1 MTAQVL
7 RVLML
12 GDSIGKTGRA
22 LFARHAQSLKTDYSL
37 DAIIINGENSGDT
50 GVGITPEI
58 AAFFKKHGA
67 DVVTGGNHSW
77 DERSIIPYLE
87 KHTNLI
93 RPANFPE
100 SCPGVGMTFFPCKGF
115 QIGVMNL
122 MGRVFMQ
129 TVLDCPFM
137 EAEKLLKKS
146 ASITPIMLV
155 DFHAEATSEKLGLAY
170 HLEGKVTAVVG
181 THTHTLTNDA
191 RILPGGTA
199 YVTDLGMSGS
209 LHSLLGFEM
218 DPFVKNFLNCM
229 GEYGGV
235 ETQSPYI
242 MTGVII
248 TIDPLTGKALA
259 IENFTKHD
267 DQPLEGLV

>member
-1 MTAQVL
+1 MTQVL

-22 LFARHAQSLKTDYSL
+22 LFARHIQSLKAEYAI
-37 DAIIINGENSGDT
+37 DAVIVNGENSSDA
-50 GVGITPEI
+50 GVGISPEI
-58 AAFFKKHGA
+58 VAFFKNHGA
-67 DVVTGGNHSW
+67 DVITSGNHIW
-77 DERSIIPYLE
+77 DEKSILPYLE
-87 KHTNLI
+87 KNTDLI
-93 RPANFPE
+93 RPANFPA
-100 SCPGVGMTFFPCKGF
+100 SCPGVGMTFFTCKGF

-129 TVLDCPFM
+129 PVLDCPFM
-137 EAEKLLKKS
+137 EAKKLLEEA

-155 DFHAEATSEKLGLAY
+155 DFHAEATSEKLGLTY
-170 HLEGKVTAVVG
+170 FLEGKVTAVVG

-199 YVTDLGMSGS
+199 YITDLGMSGS
-209 LHSLLGFEM
+209 LYSLLGFETK
-218 DPFVKNFLNCM
+218 PFIEGIMNCM
-229 GEYGGV
+229 GGYGGV
-235 ETQSPYI
+235 ETRPPYI

-259 IENFTKHD
+259 IENLIKHD
-267 DQPLEGLV
+267 DQPLEGLS

>member
-1 MTAQVL
+1 MAQVL

-22 LFARHAQSLKTDYSL
+22 LFARHAHSLKTNYSL
-37 DAIIINGENSGDT
+37 DAIIVNGENSGDK

-58 AAFFKKHGA
+58 VTFFKKHGA
-67 DVVTGGNHSW
+67 DIVTSGNHIW
-77 DERSIIPYLE
+77 DEKSIIPYLA
-87 KHTNLI
+87 KNNDLL
-93 RPANFPE
+93 RPANFPA
-100 SCPGVGMTFFPCKGF
+100 SCSGKGMTFFSCKGF

-122 MGRVFMQ
+122 MGRVFMEP
-129 TVLDCPFM
+129 VLDCPF
-137 EAEKLLKKS
+137 EKAENLLKES
-146 ASITPIMLV
+146 AKVTPIMLV

-170 HLEGKVTAVVG
+170 YLEGKVTAVVG

-218 DPFVKNFLNCM
+218 KPFLEGFLTCM
-229 GEYGGV
+229 GQQGDV
-235 ETQSPYI
+235 ETQPPYI
-242 MTGVII
+242 MSGVII

-259 IENFTKHD
+259 IENFSKQD
-267 DQPLEGLV
+267 DQSLEGLS

>member
-1 MTAQVL
+1 MTQVL

-22 LFARHAQSLKTDYSL
+22 LFARHVQSLKSAYSV
-37 DAIIINGENSGDT
+37 DAVIVNGENSGDA

-58 AAFFKKHGA
+58 AAFFKQHGA
-67 DVVTGGNHSW
+67 DVITSGNHMW
-77 DERSIIPYLE
+77 DDKSILPYLE
-87 KHTNLI
+87 KNTDLI
-93 RPANFPE
+93 RPANFPA
-100 SCPGVGMTFFPCKGF
+100 SCPGVGMTFFTCKGF

-122 MGRVFMQ
+122 MGRVFMSP
-129 TVLDCPFM
+129 TLDCPFM
-137 EAEKLLKKS
+137 EAKKLLEKA

-155 DFHAEATSEKLGLAY
+155 DFHAEATSEKLGLTY
-170 HLEGKVTAVVG
+170 FLEGKVTAVVG

-209 LHSLLGFEM
+209 LHSLLGFETE
-218 DPFVKNFLNCM
+218 PFVELFM
-229 GEYGGV
+229 TTIGTYGAV
-235 ETQSPYI
+235 VTTPPYI

-248 TIDPLTGKALA
+248 TIDPTTGKALA
-259 IENFTKHD
+259 IENLIKHD
-267 DQPLEGLV
+267 DQPLEGLS